1 MKKVG
6 YLVLLLLVILTVS
19 GYGNKEVKK
28 KNRKK
33 TNI

>member
-19 GYGNKEVKK
+19 GCGNKEVKK